1 MDALTKGA
9 NERMTTAIKQKDM
22 INIDIA
28 HQFPHQLQ
36 EVAASKQQNAH
47 KELHKLNG
55 KKRKITESLQ
65 KYGKKKREF

>member
-1 MDALTKGA
+1 MDALTKEA

-28 HQFPHQLQ
+28 HQLQ
-36 EVAASKQQNAH
+36 GLAASKQQNIR
-47 KELHKLNG
+47 KELHELNG
-55 KKRKITESLQ
+55 KKRKITESIQ